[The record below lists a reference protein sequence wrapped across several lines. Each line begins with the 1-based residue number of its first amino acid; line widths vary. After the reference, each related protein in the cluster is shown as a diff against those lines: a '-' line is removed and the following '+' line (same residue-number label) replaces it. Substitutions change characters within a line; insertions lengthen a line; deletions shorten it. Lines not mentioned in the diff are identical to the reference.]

1 METSFAININNNKDQ
16 GQHAASFTNESSKS
30 EEELKHANNELHR
43 QAAEMNALQREIAEM
58 KEWKAQQEAVNQ
70 ARLKKAANLLA
81 TVENGNNVS
90 PSGDNKDQNSIG
102 A

>member
-1 METSFAININNNKDQ
+1 
-16 GQHAASFTNESSKS
+16 
-30 EEELKHANNELHR
+30 
-43 QAAEMNALQREIAEM
+43 MNALQREIAEM